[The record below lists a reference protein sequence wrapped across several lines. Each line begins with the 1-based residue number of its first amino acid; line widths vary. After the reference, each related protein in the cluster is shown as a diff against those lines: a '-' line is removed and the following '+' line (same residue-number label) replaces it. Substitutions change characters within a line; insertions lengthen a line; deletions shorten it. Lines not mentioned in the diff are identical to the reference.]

1 MDFRAQAN
9 QLGAVAPGALPL
21 ETYEPTVQ
29 LTLGQYEPFIGTERV
44 EELKRLAEPLRGKTW
59 AHVNSTFAG
68 GGVAEML
75 YSVIPFA
82 RSLGIDAQWYCIRGD
97 DAFFGVTKKF
107 HNTLQ
112 GLTQFVSMEE
122 LFDTY
127 LGWTEHNAE
136 ATYIYGDLVVVHDP
150 QPVGLLNT
158 GRIFGNVLWRCHI
171 DTSNPYPVIWRFLR
185 PYINQAAGAI
195 FTLPEFVGPGL
206 QIPIYQLTPAIDP
219 LAKKNRQYS
228 RDEALSILTPM
239 FNKHDID
246 PERPIIAAISRY
258 DPHKN
263 QTRIYESFK
272 LLMRETSFRK
282 PPYMIFIG
290 NTASDDPEG
299 GQILK
304 MLRESAD
311 GDPDVR
317 FWVNVENNDEVIGA
331 MMRYADVFVHASTR
345 EGFGLVVTEAMWQ
358 GTPVIGSNVGGI
370 TRQVI
375 TDKTGY
381 VVDPLSLEQISAAM
395 ARVLKN
401 PDQARALGERGRE
414 HVRANFLLPELV
426 RKYLI
431 LMRYY
436 LGLDNELPEFR
447 LNRGLTVGEWT
458 HAFRRRSALVNGRRP
473 QK

>member
-1 MDFRAQAN
+1 MDFRAQAD
-9 QLGAVAPGALPL
+9 QLGRIPDGHTPL
-21 ETYEPTVQ
+21 ETYEPE
-29 LTLGQYEPFIGTERV
+29 LTLELDAYAPYIGNERV
-44 EELKRLAEPLRGKTW
+44 EGLRRLAEPLQGKTW

-75 YSVIPFA
+75 YSVIPLA
-82 RSLGIDAQWYCIRGD
+82 RSMGIDAQWYCIRGD

-112 GLTQFVSMEE
+112 GLTQYVSLEE

-127 LGWTEHNAE
+127 LGMTDRNAKD
-136 ATYIYGDLVVVHDP
+136 TYIYGDLVVVHDP
-150 QPVGLLNT
+150 QPVGLLNA

-171 DTSNPYPVIWRFLR
+171 DTSNPDPVVWRFLR

-195 FTLPEFVGPGL
+195 FTLPEYVGPGL
-206 QIPIYQLTPAIDP
+206 NLPIYQVMPCIDP
-219 LAKKNRQYS
+219 LAEKNRQYTD
-228 RDEALSILTPM
+228 DEALEILGPL
-239 FNKHDID
+239 FNEHNID
-246 PERPIIAAISRY
+246 PDRPIIAAISRY

-272 LLMRETSFRK
+272 KLKQEKQFK
-282 PPYMIFIG
+282 KQPYLIFIG

-317 FWVNVENNDEVIGA
+317 FWVNVENNNQVVGA
-331 MMRYADVFVHASTR
+331 MMHFAEMFVHVSTK

-358 GTPVIGSNVGGI
+358 GTPVIGSSAGGI
-370 TRQVI
+370 TQQVI
-375 TDKTGY
+375 DGKTGY
-381 VVDPLSLEQISAAM
+381 VVDPLSLQQISHAM
-395 ARVLKN
+395 ARVLDK
-401 PDQARALGERGRE
+401 PDEAAALAKQGQE
-414 HVRANFLLPELV
+414 HIRSNFLLPELL
-426 RKYLI
+426 RRYFT

-436 LGLDNELPEFR
+436 LGIDDTIPEFR
-447 LNRGLTVGEWT
+447 LNQDLTADEWMQG
-458 HAFRRRSALVNGRRP
+458 FRRTSVLVNGTG
-473 QK
+473 K